1 MQPSCQSD
9 KNELIKELGQSKKTD
24 DDRGVTAKNLSAFSS
39 AEVQSILLASVW
51 PGVNVVGLSENEL
64 TSVVERFSNSSKLI
78 ILLPLVE

>member
-39 AEVQSILLASVW
+39 AEVQNLKQC
-51 PGVNVVGLSENEL
+51 NVIQ
-64 TSVVERFSNSSKLI
+64 ERYDAT
-78 ILLPLVE
+78 